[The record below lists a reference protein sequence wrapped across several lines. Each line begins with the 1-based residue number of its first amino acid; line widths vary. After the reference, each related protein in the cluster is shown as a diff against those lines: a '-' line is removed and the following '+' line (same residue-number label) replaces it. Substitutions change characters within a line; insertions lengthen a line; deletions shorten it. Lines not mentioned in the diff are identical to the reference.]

1 MIRVPLR
8 AFLGFVAGAISVLVF
23 QQGVFALLHAAG
35 QIALAPYPTHPVPPF
50 GLPAIASLCFW
61 GGVWG
66 AMYAEAQPRLALPR
80 WATGLCV
87 GLVATLFG
95 WFVIA
100 PLKGLPAAA
109 GWHMAGIL
117 RGLALNL
124 AWGLGVSLIQ
134 PLLSP
139 RAPLHA

>member
-1 MIRVPLR
+1 MGRESMR

-23 QQGVFALLHAAG
+23 HQGVFALLHAAG
-35 QIALAPYPTHPVPPF
+35 QIAQMPYPTHPVPPF

-61 GGVWG
+61 GGAWG
-66 AMYAEAQPRLALPR
+66 VVYAALQPRL
-80 WATGLCV
+80 GLSRLAGGLAI
-87 GLVATLFG
+87 GLVATLVG

-109 GWHMAGIL
+109 GWHAAAML
-117 RGLALNL
+117 RGIALNG
-124 AWGLGVSLIQ
+124 AWGIGVSLIQ

-139 RAPLHA
+139 RAILHA